1 MSIPEAAHRL
11 AAALRESTRVAANR
25 EKQKSVSGP
34 RGMGLESKVCVMSV
48 PHKVS
53 PERAPDHAMRRRQGH
68 VPHRSRYHCM
78 RLAVDAQVRRV
89 MESVEVSGLPAEV
102 KPKGTHM
109 NTEVQTRTLE
119 IGGMSGDACVE
130 KVTGALK
137 DVNGVETHSVKVGS
151 ANIKSDKAG
160 CEAACAGIK
169 HAGFTAHEATRT
181 GNDRNVASGDPK
193 GDRRGDQQGSQPA
206 IQPVSQHGNE
216 HGKGQSQHAA
226 SQPAASQPAASQP
239 AVSQH
244 AASQPGGSTDAD
256 KAGKPAGHEPSK
268 AQPPATAPKPVMK

>member
-1 MSIPEAAHRL
+1 
-11 AAALRESTRVAANR
+11 
-25 EKQKSVSGP
+25 
-34 RGMGLESKVCVMSV
+34 
-48 PHKVS
+48 
-53 PERAPDHAMRRRQGH
+53 
-68 VPHRSRYHCM
+68 
-78 RLAVDAQVRRV
+78 
-89 MESVEVSGLPAEV
+89 VEVSGLPAEV

-226 SQPAASQPAASQP
+226 SQPAVSQPG
-239 AVSQH
+239 VSQH

>member
-1 MSIPEAAHRL
+1 
-11 AAALRESTRVAANR
+11 
-25 EKQKSVSGP
+25 
-34 RGMGLESKVCVMSV
+34 
-48 PHKVS
+48 
-53 PERAPDHAMRRRQGH
+53 
-68 VPHRSRYHCM
+68 
-78 RLAVDAQVRRV
+78 
-89 MESVEVSGLPAEV
+89 
-102 KPKGTHM
+102 M

-226 SQPAASQPAASQP
+226 SQPAVSQPG
-239 AVSQH
+239 VSQH